1 MNKLA
6 AFSRFI
12 DTLNDRLG
20 RAVAFLIV
28 PMIVIMVAEV
38 VLRYFFNAPT
48 IWALE
53 GTQLLF
59 GFMFMLGAGYTL
71 KEDGHIR
78 VEIAYTFVS
87 SRVQSGMK
95 IFALIFLLFYCSTV
109 LYYGSIKAYESTIIL
124 EKHFSVWSPYI
135 FPSIICIPV
144 AALLMISQGISIF
157 HKELKN
163 LMGTD

>member
-1 MNKLA
+1 MNMLA

-12 DTLNDRLG
+12 DQLNDKLG
-20 RAVAFLIV
+20 RAISFLVV
-28 PMIVIMVAEV
+28 PMIFIMVMEV
-38 VLRYFFNAPT
+38 VLRYFFTAPT

-87 SRVQSGMK
+87 PRGQAAMK
-95 IFALIFLLFYCSTV
+95 IFALIFLFFYCGTV
-109 LYYGSIKAYESTIIL
+109 FYYGAIKAYESTIIA
-124 EKHFSVWSPYI
+124 ERHFSVWSPYI
-135 FPSIICIPV
+135 FPSFICIPL
-144 AALLMISQGISIF
+144 AALLMMCQGLSILN
-157 HKELKN
+157 KELRN
-163 LMGTD
+163 LRRRG